1 MSQKRKV
8 AEAEIAV
15 LVETVNTPANLKLYK
30 DSDGKRNS
38 RSQFWDTV
46 AKSIHKDLLGET
58 VRIKYNSLYSDFKKA
73 KYKTQ
78 ESGGI
83 ASNWKHYD
91 LFETNV
97 KNMDDV
103 FLPGVEELG
112 DPHNLIPPYL
122 EHVKDSQTQFIANEK
137 QSDTNITEPKIQADR
152 KEIPKPKEKKE
163 SLTAIQSRVLLQISE
178 SLQDDKKR
186 RRNSKKMKKLKKEVK
201 IISNN
206 MSEILKLL
214 RKE

>member
-1 MSQKRKV
+1 M
-8 AEAEIAV
+8 
-15 LVETVNTPANLKLYK
+15 N
-30 DSDGKRNS
+30 
-38 RSQFWDTV
+38 
-46 AKSIHKDLLGET
+46 
-58 VRIKYNSLYSDFKKA
+58 
-73 KYKTQ
+73 
-78 ESGGI
+78 
-83 ASNWKHYD
+83 
-91 LFETNV
+91 
-97 KNMDDV
+97 DV

-186 RRNSKKMKKLKKEVK
+186 RNSKKMEKLEKEVK